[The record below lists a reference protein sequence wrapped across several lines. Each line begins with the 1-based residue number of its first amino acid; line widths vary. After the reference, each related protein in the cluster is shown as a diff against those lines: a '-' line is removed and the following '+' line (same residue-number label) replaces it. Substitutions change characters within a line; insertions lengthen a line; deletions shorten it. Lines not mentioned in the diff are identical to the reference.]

1 MSCHLMF
8 RMLNVSPGIEV
19 GGQVIQPVV
28 DVVVALRGRRGR
40 LGGAG
45 GLDSGE
51 GGRGGHGGFLTPWNL
66 LRLLWSPA
74 ANAASLH
81 NNNLTGSFLKQS
93 QIIER

>member
-28 DVVVALRGRRGR
+28 YVVVALRGRRGR

-45 GLDSGE
+45 GVLYCTMQTAQFCLKNCSLLYLLLDDTLD
-51 GGRGGHGGFLTPWNL
+51 FLIL
-66 LRLLWSPA
+66 YLEI
-74 ANAASLH
+74 
-81 NNNLTGSFLKQS
+81 F
-93 QIIER
+93 